1 MTGRK
6 DTRGRFGSMSLVRA
20 FAAIGYVTFSYLLLM
35 FGAVDL
41 PLRYASA
48 LSVVILIGFA
58 VLICTFVP
66 DRNDSA

>member
-1 MTGRK
+1 
-6 DTRGRFGSMSLVRA
+6 MSLVRA

-48 LSVVILIGFA
+48 VSVLMLIGFA
-58 VLICTFVP
+58 ILIRTFVA
-66 DRNDSA
+66 DRSDSA